1 MKMNYIYIP
10 YPQTENSVF
19 SPDKKILI
27 FFLLKK
33 GQIIKVFLRPK
44 YNQNK

>member
-19 SPDKKILI
+19 SPDKKNLNL
-27 FFLLKK
+27 FSFKK
-33 GQIIKVFLRPK
+33 GPN
-44 YNQNK
+44 Y